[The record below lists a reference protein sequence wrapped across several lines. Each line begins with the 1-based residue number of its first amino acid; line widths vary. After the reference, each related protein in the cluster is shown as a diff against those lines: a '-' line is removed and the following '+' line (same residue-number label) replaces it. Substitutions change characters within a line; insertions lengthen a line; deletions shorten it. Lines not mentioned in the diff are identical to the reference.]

1 MNPVFSAPVQ
11 EFQREFADFL
21 RGIVPADWA
30 GAGTLPEKDY
40 RPFAASLRR
49 QLYDAG
55 YIGVDWPVE
64 YGGRGLTPEHQV
76 AVAEQLTRMKLPQSA
91 LSDVFSMQMFGN
103 TLLAHGT
110 EEQKRRFLPDILSGD
125 VKWCQGYSEP
135 QSGSDLASV
144 ATSATLR
151 GDEWHINGQKI
162 WTGTAHFADWIFVL
176 VRTDPEAPKHRGL
189 TLLACPLR
197 QPGIEV
203 RQIKQMSGEAEFNE
217 VFFTDAVTPRDNAIG
232 AVNDG
237 WRVATA
243 LLEHERGGAAAVLA
257 VRFEEELD
265 RLCVLAREHRRD
277 RDSDIRQ
284 RIAWCRARVLAMKLL
299 GYKALT
305 RSLRGEPIGAEAAM
319 TKLYWSEY
327 HVVLTELAMDILGDE
342 ALVLR
347 GRRTTQPDGPDAP
360 GSPTD
365 SAGWITTFLTARS
378 SRIYAGT
385 NQVQRSLLAEQVLG
399 MPREPRPTPTDRKES
414 A

>member
-1 MNPVFSAPVQ
+1 MNPVFSPPVQ

-21 RGIVPADWA
+21 RGVVPDGWA
-30 GAGTLPEKDY
+30 GAGALPHDEF
-40 RPFAASLRR
+40 PAFAANLRR
-49 QLYDAG
+49 ALYEGG
-55 YIGVDWPVE
+55 YLGVDWPVE

-76 AVAEQLTRMKLPQSA
+76 AVAEQLIRMRLPQSS
-91 LSDVFSMQMFGN
+91 LSDVFGMQMFG
-103 TLLAHGT
+103 TTVLAFGT
-110 EEQKRRFLPDILSGD
+110 EEQKHRFLPGILSGE

-144 ATSATLR
+144 STAAVR
-151 GDEWHINGQKI
+151 GADGWHINGQKI
-162 WTGTAHFADWIFVL
+162 WTGTAHFADWIFAL
-176 VRTDPEAPKHRGL
+176 VRTDPDAPKHRGL

-203 RQIKQMSGEAEFNE
+203 RPIRQMWGDAEFNE
-217 VFFTDAVTPRDNAIG
+217 VFFTDAVTADDNVIG
-232 AVNDG
+232 GVNNG

-265 RLCVLAREHRRD
+265 RLCELAREHRRD
-277 RDSDIRQ
+277 KDTDIRQ

-305 RSLRGEPIGAEAAM
+305 RSLRGQPIGAEAAM

-327 HVVLTELAMDILGDE
+327 HVVLTDLAMDILGDE

-347 GRRTTQPDGPDAP
+347 GRRPTLADGPDAP
-360 GSPTD
+360 GAPTD
-365 SAGWITTFLTARS
+365 SAGWITTFLTSRS

-385 NQVQRSLLAEQVLG
+385 NQIQRNLLAESILG
-399 MPREPRPTPTDRKES
+399 MPREPRP

>member
-11 EFQREFADFL
+11 DFQREFADFL
-21 RGIVPADWA
+21 RGIVPAGWR
-30 GAGTLPEKDY
+30 GAGTIPHDEF
-40 RPFAASLRR
+40 PAFAADLRR
-49 QLYDAG
+49 SLHEGG
-55 YIGVDWPVE
+55 YVGVDWPIE

-76 AVAEQLTRMKLPQSA
+76 AVAEQLTRMGLPQYA
-91 LSDVFSMQMFGN
+91 LSDIFSMQMFGT
-103 TLLAHGT
+103 TLLAFGT
-110 EEQKRRFLPDILSGD
+110 EEQKHRFLPGILSGEI
-125 VKWCQGYSEP
+125 KWCQGYSEP

-144 ATSATLR
+144 STTAVRSA
-151 GDEWHINGQKI
+151 DEWHINGQKI
-162 WTGTAHFADWIFVL
+162 WTGTAHFADWIFAL

-197 QPGIEV
+197 QPGIEI
-203 RQIKQMSGEAEFNE
+203 RQIRQMWGEAEFNE
-217 VFFTDAVTPRDNAIG
+217 VFFTDAVTSDDNVIG
-232 AVNDG
+232 GVDNG

-265 RLCVLAREHRRD
+265 RLCELAREHHRD

-305 RSLRGEPIGAEAAM
+305 KSLQGKPIGAEAAM

-327 HVVLTELAMDILGDE
+327 HVTVTDLAMDILGDD

-347 GRRTTQPDGPDAP
+347 GRRPTLPDGPDAP
-360 GSPTD
+360 GAPTD
-365 SAGWITTFLTARS
+365 SAGWISTFLMSRS

-385 NQVQRSLLAEQVLG
+385 NQIQRNLLAESILG
-399 MPREPRPTPTDRKES
+399 MPREPRP